1 MANYI
6 LKEMPDMQKKGK
18 RKVYPKMETYTL
30 KTLDD
35 LAKYFKILD
44 HHIIQASSRV

>member
-35 LAKYFKILD
+35 LAKYIQDLGSPYN
-44 HHIIQASSRV
+44 QASSRV